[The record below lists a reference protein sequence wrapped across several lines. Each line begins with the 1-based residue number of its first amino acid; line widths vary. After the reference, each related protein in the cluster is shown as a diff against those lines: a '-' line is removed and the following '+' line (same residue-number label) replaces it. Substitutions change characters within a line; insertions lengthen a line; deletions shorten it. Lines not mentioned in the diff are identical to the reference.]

1 MLYRPAQWWL
11 CTRPTDMRKQHQGL
25 IALVSDFMGMNPLSG
40 QGFVF
45 INARRTLLKCL
56 YFEPGGYC
64 LWYKRLEQ
72 GEFARLRAPADAR
85 HLALS
90 ATELH
95 SLLEV
100 TDQITPSRLLGS
112 HPTPSVDQ
120 QITASSVEESA
131 PQSGY

>member
-1 MLYRPAQWWL
+1 MIYRPAQWWL

-25 IALVSDFMGMNPLSG
+25 IALVSGFMGMNPLSG
-40 QGFVF
+40 HGFIF

-72 GEFARLRAPADAR
+72 GEFAPLKTSDDTP

-90 ATELH
+90 NTELQ
-95 SLLEV
+95 SLLEGFDL
-100 TDQITPSRLLGS
+100 TIKKRRKRWNKPSQLA
-112 HPTPSVDQ
+112 VN
-120 QITASSVEESA
+120 
-131 PQSGY
+131 

>member
-1 MLYRPAQWWL
+1 MIYRPAQWWL

-25 IALVSDFMGMNPLSG
+25 IALVNGFMGMNPLSG
-40 QGFVF
+40 HGFVF

-72 GEFARLRAPADAR
+72 GEFARPQVTENVP

-90 ATELH
+90 QTELQ
-95 SLLEV
+95 SVLEGLDLTIKKRRKRWKSPEQTGV
-100 TDQITPSRLLGS
+100 NQ
-112 HPTPSVDQ
+112 V
-120 QITASSVEESA
+120 
-131 PQSGY
+131 

>member
-1 MLYRPAQWWL
+1 MLYHPAQWWL

-25 IALVSDFMGMNPLSG
+25 IALVSDFMGLNPLSG
-40 QGFVF
+40 HGFVF

-72 GEFARLRAPADAR
+72 GEFAKLRAPTDAR

-95 SLLEV
+95 SLLEGLDL
-100 TDQITPSRLLGS
+100 TIQKRRKRWPQ
-112 HPTPSVDQ
+112 PTLPLAERV
-120 QITASSVEESA
+120 
-131 PQSGY
+131 